1 MSLRTRSCRRWEGS
15 CFAAPGPIGWL
26 LTTFLVGSLFLGHSA
41 WAAEGDVGGSSPVH
55 LGTNSIAALKAL
67 SGEEARKAHLVR
79 VVGTVSFARPG
90 WFGFY
95 VESADGAIYCDSPQ
109 PSTWPHPG
117 DVVEVEGFTAMAYRP
132 FIRARSVKTWGKVQ
146 LPEGQLVPLQDLD
159 QDQHDARRIR
169 VRGLVKSATIVDG
182 NNRVLLTQEGHE
194 LEVFFHGLDEEAL
207 RQLLFAEVQCQ
218 GSLGRLPSLDRKT
231 TVRFLSLNFARD
243 LRVVRPSSEVIAG
256 LGLTTLAEVV
266 TNSVWKPGTLVR
278 TRGVVNAVIDDSL
291 WMGDEGLGLR
301 IQWKQPAVPA
311 VGDSLEVVG
320 FTAQDGLARL
330 LTPARRVSSAFAG
343 RQLPRTISKGGFA
356 DWRNYG
362 ALVSVTADVAGAAR
376 TTYGHLLLLAVDQSS
391 VQARLKFPSASNQV
405 PATGSRIRVAGIL
418 HMEIPPGESN
428 PVSRV
433 LVTDPK
439 DLQVI
444 APPPW
449 PLAKT
454 LRIVTT
460 LSIALGLG
468 LFLVA
473 AGYLWLRRAHRRA
486 LAALA
491 KEGSRLSEAQRIACI
506 GSWEWD
512 VASGANLWS
521 DENYRLFG
529 YEPGQINPCHDRVV
543 AALHPDDRDRVLKAV
558 QASLD
563 SDAPYDLECRIVRPT
578 GEVRCLHCRGEVVR
592 NAAGR
597 PVTMHGTA
605 FDITDRKRVERRDQ
619 LQAKALELLAK
630 GSELSVVLGQVIDV
644 VEGDHE
650 SWRCCVMVADA
661 PGQRLSCIASGQLP
675 PFFRDALQGLEI
687 SLTAGI
693 CGQAAAR
700 KEPVLASD
708 IETHPH
714 CEPYLALFLRAGLR
728 GCWAYP
734 ILSSTGC
741 VLGTFSVFH
750 RAVLSPTAAELQDLA
765 HIANLASIAIE
776 YRRNEEAQRESKRL
790 LQEAQAIAHVGS
802 FYWNAQ
808 TDKISWSRELFR
820 IFGRDPDRFEP
831 TFETYASS
839 IHEEDRAMVLA
850 SIRASMTSQQP
861 FCHEYRVLLPNGEQ
875 RSMQARGRAVVDSG
889 GTVIGLEGTCQD
901 ITERKLLESQ
911 VRHIQKMEAIGTLA
925 GGIAHDFNN
934 LLSSIL
940 GNTYLAQLDLDRNHP
955 AREAIAAI
963 EQAGNRA
970 KALVKQILSFSRQQD
985 PQREV
990 VELGS
995 IVAEVSSMLR
1005 ATLPA
1010 SVELTQVISPDAP
1023 RVLADATQ
1031 IHQVL
1036 LNLCTNAWHAL
1047 DQDRGR
1053 IEIRL
1058 QNLIVPARETQSEG
1072 QLRPGRYACLSVTD
1086 TGHGMDAAT
1095 MERIFD
1101 PFFTTKGPGKG
1112 TGLGLAVVHGIV
1124 ESHDG
1129 IIRVSSQPQRGTTFH
1144 IYLPAVELLPD
1155 QAARSIPG
1163 VVQGRGERVLFVDD
1177 EASLAEIATR
1187 MLRHLGY
1194 QAETHTRQADALKAL
1209 RQNPD
1214 SYDLVITDLNMP
1226 GTSGLEFAD
1235 AVWKVRPGIP
1245 IVLSSGHITEEL
1257 MQRARGVG
1265 IRQVLHKPA
1274 SIQELSDCMAQLL
1287 SQQKA

>member
-1 MSLRTRSCRRWEGS
+1 MSLHTLSLWSRGGIRSLSWALSLALIMVTLAGGLGS
-15 CFAAPGPIGWL
+15 RL
-26 LTTFLVGSLFLGHSA
+26 SVQ
-41 WAAEGDVGGSSPVH
+41 AAEALSETVPEAH
-55 LGTNSIAALKAL
+55 QGTNSIAALKAL
-67 SGEEARKAHLVR
+67 SEVEARKAHLVR
-79 VVGTVSFARPG
+79 VVGTVNFARPG

-95 VESADGAIYCDSPQ
+95 VEGPDAAIYCDSPQ
-109 PSTWPHPG
+109 PSTWPQPG

-132 FIRARSVKTWGKVQ
+132 YIRARSVKTWGKVP
-146 LPEGQLVPLQDLD
+146 LPEGRLVAIRDLD
-159 QDQHDARRIR
+159 QNEHDARRIR

-182 NNRVLLTQEGHE
+182 NNRVLLTQDGHE
-194 LEVFFHGLDEEAL
+194 LEVFFHGLDLEAL
-207 RQLLFAEVQCQ
+207 QQLLFAEVECQ
-218 GSLGRLPSLDRKT
+218 GSLGRMISLDRKS
-231 TVRFLSLNFARD
+231 TVRFLSLNYARD
-243 LRVVRPSSEVIAG
+243 LRVLRPSTEVIEG
-256 LGLTTLAEVV
+256 LALTTLSDVV
-266 TNSVWKPGTLVR
+266 TNTAPQPGRLVR
-278 TRGVVNAVIDDSL
+278 IKGVLNAAIDDNL
-291 WMGDEGLGLR
+291 WVGAEGLGLR
-301 IQWKQPAVPA
+301 VRLKQSSVPA
-311 VGDSLEVVG
+311 VGDAVEMVG
-320 FTAQDGLARL
+320 FTVQDGMVRWLN
-330 LTPARRVSSAFAG
+330 PARKLSSTSAG
-343 RQLPRTISKGGFA
+343 RQTPRILSQGDLA
-356 DWRNYG
+356 DWRNFG
-362 ALVSVTADVAGAAR
+362 TLGSVTADVAGATR
-376 TTYGHLLLLAVDQSS
+376 TGQGDLLLLVADDYSF
-391 VQARLKFPSASNQV
+391 QARLKYPSAGNQV
-405 PATGSRIRVAGIL
+405 PATGSRIGLTGIL
-418 HMEIPPGESN
+418 YMEIPPGESS
-428 PVSRV
+428 PVSRL
-433 LVTDPK
+433 LVTGPSDIR
-439 DLQVI
+439 LI

-454 LRIVTT
+454 LSVVTA
-460 LSIALGLG
+460 LSIALGLA
-468 LFLVA
+468 LLLVA
-473 AGYLWLRRAHRRA
+473 GGYFWLRRAHRRA

-563 SDAPYDLECRIVRPT
+563 ADAPYDLECRIVRPT

-661 PGQRLSCIASGQLP
+661 PGRRLSCIASGQLP

-708 IETHPH
+708 IEKHPH
-714 CEPYLALFLRAGLR
+714 CEPYVALFLRAGLR

-750 RAVLSPTAAELQDLA
+750 RTSVSPTAAELQDLA
-765 HIANLASIAIE
+765 HTANLASIAIE

-808 TDKISWSRELFR
+808 TDKVSWSRELFR

-850 SIRASMTSQQP
+850 SIRASMADQQP

-1047 DQDRGR
+1047 DRDRGR

-1155 QAARSIPG
+1155 QAARNIPG